1 VIQLDIRRIVVSGL
15 AAGVVVL
22 VVSTLVSTA
31 IQMLFDY
38 DVLSLEGMRSTSD
51 PISVL
56 FFLHPFVI
64 ALGLAILYDFAKN
77 SFTGSL
83 VRKGIVLALLGW
95 IVYGIP
101 SAFIVF
107 SSMNYPVGFTINSV
121 FGSLVYMICAGLTI
135 ATLSK

>member
-15 AAGVVVL
+15 AAGVVIL